1 MRPRCRHV
9 ARAAA
14 SQPERRANNFLVCLR
29 SRCHPLARHELR
41 VPRCCACHRADR
53 GTPARSAVLCAC
65 AMVRALVAPLGCAT
79 PERAFALS
87 GPHLQGVCPLQRIP
101 SRAATRAVAAAEA
114 PSARA
119 QPSVVVESASVDL
132 YALRIR
138 DLHQR
143 VVDGHATRS
152 SPASRP
158 VGAAVSACLDRSEPQ
173 SSPGPATHAAL
184 QIRHFGSTLGP
195 CATLA
200 VRSHPDHT
208 CYCVRWVAGRML
220 HPHYVE

>member
-1 MRPRCRHV
+1 MPRCR
-9 ARAAA
+9 
-14 SQPERRANNFLVCLR
+14 
-29 SRCHPLARHELR
+29 
-41 VPRCCACHRADR
+41 ACHRADR

-79 PERAFALS
+79 PERALALS

-101 SRAATRAVAAAEA
+101 SGNQSCCGSGGAISTRPALSCQMSLRARVLTVGTHC
-114 PSARA
+114 
-119 QPSVVVESASVDL
+119 
-132 YALRIR
+132 ALRIK

-143 VVDGHATRS
+143 VVDCHATRS
-152 SPASRP
+152 SPASPP

-195 CATLA
+195 CATA
-200 VRSHPDHT
+200 YTCRSESPGSCMLLREVGYREDAASSRTLH
-208 CYCVRWVAGRML
+208 RVATFS
-220 HPHYVE
+220 